1 MASMGDFCNMKYF
14 SAGEKS
20 VPKEESHDTV
30 VDFMIQLL
38 TKEAPVSASSRLGSM
53 LVVHLPAITT
63 VAM

>member
-14 SAGEKS
+14 SAGEKR

-38 TKEAPVSASSRLGSM
+38 TKEALVSASSRLGSM

>member
-1 MASMGDFCNMKYF
+1 M
-14 SAGEKS
+14 
-20 VPKEESHDTV
+20 PKEESHDTV

-38 TKEAPVSASSRLGSM
+38 TEEAPASASSRLGSM

>member
-14 SAGEKS
+14 SAGGKS

>member
-1 MASMGDFCNMKYF
+1 MKYF